1 MLVEERA
8 GARKEA
14 QQCSADLVKKE
25 SDGEQE

>member
-8 GARKEA
+8 GARQEA
-14 QQCSADLVKKE
+14 QQWRADLVKKE